1 MAASDFPPH
10 RSLLWNLSLFLSN
23 RLIDA
28 RAALLVLQGSE
39 NWAATLLVGE
49 GADHMGSDMQTNLL
63 KYLQV

>member
-28 RAALLVLQGSE
+28 RAALLVFQGSEKGSE
-39 NWAATLLVGE
+39 NWAATVLLC
-49 GADHMGSDMQTNLL
+49 
-63 KYLQV
+63 